1 MPSPLFAR
9 PLRCRCRCRQSPHET
24 LFLEST
30 NDIRLRDI
38 STSALVQFQLLDF
51 PGHFDF
57 SDRKSRVSAE
67 RVFKKPGALVFVI
80 DAQDDENQ
88 FSEAIDYFL
97 QMAKIAYKLNPK
109 IAFDVLIHKVDGDA
123 YLSDDHKTGE
133 FASDS
138 KRRQTTITTAAA
150 DRIRAAAMSSGQR
163 SLVLFPLFAR
173 PSVSSP
179 SSPRSPHSVP

>member
-1 MPSPLFAR
+1 M
-9 PLRCRCRCRQSPHET
+9 
-24 LFLEST
+24 EST

-133 FASDS
+133 C
-138 KRRQTTITTAAA
+138 R
-150 DRIRAAAMSSGQR
+150 
-163 SLVLFPLFAR
+163 
-173 PSVSSP
+173 
-179 SSPRSPHSVP
+179 